1 MDYLA
6 QSFMRE
12 RTKRDLER
20 CKDPDVLRHA
30 CMALI
35 ESNNY
40 LRSMLMAEMEKN
52 MPRLD
57 STGL

>member
-1 MDYLA
+1 MDHLA

-12 RTKRDLER
+12 KIKRDIEC
-20 CKDPDVLRHA
+20 CKDPDVLRRT

-40 LRSMLMAEMEKN
+40 LRSMLTAEIEKN
-52 MPRLD
+52 LPRLQ
-57 STGL
+57 

>member
-1 MDYLA
+1 MDHLA

-12 RTKRDLER
+12 KIKRDLEG

-35 ESNNY
+35 ESNNH

-52 MPRLD
+52 LPRLQ
-57 STGL
+57 

>member
-12 RTKRDLER
+12 RIKRDIEG
-20 CKDPDVLRHA
+20 CKDPDVLRRA

-52 MPRLD
+52 MPRLQ
-57 STGL
+57 